1 MLQTRMDFQFSGER
15 LFIYFFLKKHVVYT
29 VVVVGY
35 FDFFLSY
42 FESTIMFCDMIL
54 TILAIYLATKPSFK
68 VEKFNGMCT
77 VYYFTYS
84 VNFGKYFGNILQ
96 RVSWTAHLLNM
107 K

>member
-1 MLQTRMDFQFSGER
+1 MECVCCKHVWISNLVVKDY
-15 LFIYFFLKKHVVYT
+15 LFTFFLKKHVVYT

-84 VNFGKYFGNILQ
+84 VNFGKYFGNIL
-96 RVSWTAHLLNM
+96 
-107 K
+107 